1 MELVKGCSEGNR
13 RSCAAKKEK
22 KWVLDGMLESDSR
35 QVQKCVVNTRKGN
48 DTCNVGMLFG
58 LNGYGKLIYAVRSPC
73 KGPSLNPMWV
83 AIITVATVFLFGMM
97 IIMIIKCFVWYL
109 NRKEKRQF
117 DEDFQRAMA
126 SEDRWQTVDRKPR
139 QEKREDMRLLA
150 NDSNL

>member
-1 MELVKGCSEGNR
+1 
-13 RSCAAKKEK
+13 
-22 KWVLDGMLESDSR
+22 
-35 QVQKCVVNTRKGN
+35 
-48 DTCNVGMLFG
+48 
-58 LNGYGKLIYAVRSPC
+58 
-73 KGPSLNPMWV
+73 MWV
-83 AIITVATVFLFGMM
+83 AIITVATVFSFGML

-139 QEKREDMRLLA
+139 VEKREDMRLLA